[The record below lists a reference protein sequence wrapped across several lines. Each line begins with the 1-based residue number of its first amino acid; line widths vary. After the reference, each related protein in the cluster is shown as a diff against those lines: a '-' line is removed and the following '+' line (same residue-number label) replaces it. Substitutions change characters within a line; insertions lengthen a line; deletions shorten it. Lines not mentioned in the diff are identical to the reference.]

1 MKYILG
7 LLVLLSV
14 SVSAIRAQDKPT
26 HNKWIWG
33 PSLGYQYQKANFL
46 KASFWGLTDL
56 GYANYLRIDG
66 GTNLSWKNRKTHVVP
81 ELGLTYYLGAKGAW
95 PFVKGE
101 ITPYTITPKVGVGVF
116 NLMEFGVGYGFD
128 LKAKEDLGAVKGLS
142 FSVGLSLPLNYHLY

>member
-7 LLVLLSV
+7 LLVLFSMSV
-14 SVSAIRAQDKPT
+14 TATRAQGKQAP
-26 HNKWIWG
+26 NKWIWG
-33 PSLGYQYQKANFL
+33 PSLGYQYQKNNFL
-46 KASFWGLTDL
+46 KTSFWGLMDL

-66 GTNLSWKNRKTHVVP
+66 GANLSRKSRKTHVLP
-81 ELGLTYYLGAKGAW
+81 ELGVTYYLGAKGGW

-101 ITPYTITPKVGVGVF
+101 ITPYTITSKVGVGLF

-128 LKAKEDLGAVKGLS
+128 LKAREDLGTIKGLS